1 MHRSPG
7 ILVHGTDREGSS
19 DRRAAAGRGIAVRV
33 CDSRQVPS
41 AECCGD
47 LFAYPGVGSS
57 RQKCVLV
64 AALPRTDTRPNRE
77 SRRGCTAQPRDRSF
91 MTGQNT
97 SVTVL
102 GTGSMGTAVAEA
114 LLSAGHPTTVWNRAP
129 KRAAASVAAGARQEL
144 GIAEA
149 VAASPLIIG
158 TATSFAATRDSLG
171 AAVDALSGRTIITLN
186 SGTPASAREFAEWV
200 TDRGARFLGGA
211 VKNVPGAVGKPDTL
225 LYFGGEREIFDRYY
239 DVLRALGGDLVHLG
253 AEPDTAALYE
263 SAVGAT
269 LLPALLGFFEGAA
282 MVASRGLPARSM
294 VPYSVKWLQMIESLL
309 PVLAEEID
317 HRDYTRLG
325 SSIGLFH
332 AAIEDD
338 RRLGEETG
346 VDMSWHSP
354 MHDLLRRAVDEGRAA
369 QSVTALI
376 ELLAPDRTAVRD
388 R

>member
-1 MHRSPG
+1 
-7 ILVHGTDREGSS
+7 
-19 DRRAAAGRGIAVRV
+19 
-33 CDSRQVPS
+33 
-41 AECCGD
+41 
-47 LFAYPGVGSS
+47 
-57 RQKCVLV
+57 
-64 AALPRTDTRPNRE
+64 
-77 SRRGCTAQPRDRSF
+77 

-114 LLSAGHPTTVWNRAP
+114 LLSAGHPTTVWNRTP
-129 KRAAASVAAGARQEL
+129 KRAAALVAAGARQEL

-149 VAASPLIIG
+149 VAASQLIIG

-294 VPYSVKWLQMIESLL
+294 VAYSVKWLQMIESLL

-346 VDMSWHSP
+346 VDMSWHVP

-369 QSVTALI
+369 HSVTALI

>member
-1 MHRSPG
+1 
-7 ILVHGTDREGSS
+7 
-19 DRRAAAGRGIAVRV
+19 
-33 CDSRQVPS
+33 
-41 AECCGD
+41 
-47 LFAYPGVGSS
+47 
-57 RQKCVLV
+57 
-64 AALPRTDTRPNRE
+64 
-77 SRRGCTAQPRDRSF
+77 

-114 LLSAGHPTTVWNRAP
+114 LLSAGHPTTVWNRTP
-129 KRAAASVAAGARQEL
+129 ERAAASVAAGARQEL

-186 SGTPASAREFAEWV
+186 SGTPASAREFADWV
-200 TDRGARFLGGA
+200 TERGARFLGGA

-239 DVLRALGGDLVHLG
+239 NVLRALGGDLVHLG

-338 RRLGEETG
+338 WRLGEETG